1 MFCPQC
7 GQQQI
12 SGEMRF
18 CSRCGFPLG
27 GVIQLLA
34 SGGMVAAASD
44 AGSTSKQGSPR
55 RKGYRQGA
63 LMLLIAMIATP
74 IMAILSEGGLG
85 IPEFLIPLTAIIFFW
100 GGIIRMIYARIF
112 QDAAAPRAALGAQPS
127 YIPPAGPA
135 QFGAGAPQSALPPQR
150 SVPVS
155 NWRQPTNTAEMVP
168 PASVTENTTRLL
180 DEKAEPPKQ

>member
-34 SGGMVAAASD
+34 SGGMTATSD
-44 AGSTSKQGSPR
+44 AGAMPKQLSPR

-63 LMLLIAMIATP
+63 LMLLIGMIVTP
-74 IMAILSEGGLG
+74 LLGILSDVGF
-85 IPEFLIPLTAIIFFW
+85 PEILVALTAIIFFW

-112 QDAAAPRAALGAQPS
+112 EDKATYPAQTIPPV
-127 YIPPAGPA
+127 YIPPTAPA
-135 QFGAGAPQSALPPQR
+135 QFGTGAPQTALPPQR
-150 SVPVS
+150 SMPVS
-155 NWRQPTNTAEMVP
+155 NWRQPTNTAEMVRP
-168 PASVTENTTRLL
+168 PSVTEHTTRLL
-180 DEKAEPPKQ
+180 DDKAEPPER

>member
-34 SGGMVAAASD
+34 SGGMVAATSD
-44 AGSTSKQGSPR
+44 AGVTSKQRSPR
-55 RKGYRQGA
+55 RRGYRQGG
-63 LMLLIAMIATP
+63 LMLLIGMIVTP
-74 IMAILSEGGLG
+74 LMGILTEVGF
-85 IPEFLIPLTAIIFFW
+85 PELLVGLTAILFFW
-100 GGIIRMIYARIF
+100 GGIIRMIYARF
-112 QDAAAPRAALGAQPS
+112 FEDATAYAPQG
-127 YIPPAGPA
+127 IPPAYIAPYGPV
-135 QFGAGAPQSALPPQR
+135 QFSAGAPQSALPPQR

-155 NWRQPTNTAEMVP
+155 NWRQPTNTAEIIP

-180 DEKAEPPKQ
+180 DDKAEPPKH

>member
-34 SGGMVAAASD
+34 SGGMIATTSD
-44 AGSTSKQGSPR
+44 AGTSSKQLSPR
-55 RKGYRQGA
+55 RRGYRQGA

-74 IMAILSEGGLG
+74 IMAILAEAGL
-85 IPEFLIPLTAIIFFW
+85 PEILIPLTAILFFW

-112 QDAAAPRAALGAQPS
+112 EEATVGAAQDIPPA
-127 YIPPAGPA
+127 YIPPTGPA

-155 NWRQPTNTAEMVP
+155 NWRQPTNTAEIVP

-180 DEKAEPPKQ
+180 DDKAEPPKH

>member
-27 GVIQLLA
+27 GVIQLLS
-34 SGGMVAAASD
+34 SGGMLAATND
-44 AGSTSKQGSPR
+44 AGATSMQRSPR
-55 RKGYRQGA
+55 RRGYRQGA
-63 LMLLIAMIATP
+63 LMMLIAMIATP
-74 IMAILSEGGLG
+74 IMAILSEGIGL
-85 IPEFLIPLTAIIFFW
+85 PEVLIPLTAIIFFW
-100 GGIIRMIYARIF
+100 GGIIRMIYARF
-112 QDAAAPRAALGAQPS
+112 FEDAAASVAQVAPPA
-127 YIPPAGPA
+127 YIPPTGPA
-135 QFGAGAPQSALPPQR
+135 QFSTGASQSALPPQR

-155 NWRQPTNTAEMVP
+155 NWRQPTNTAEIVP

-180 DEKAEPPKQ
+180 DDKVEPPTH

>member
-34 SGGMVAAASD
+34 SGGMAATTAGDTGASL
-44 AGSTSKQGSPR
+44 KQLSPR
-55 RKGYRQGA
+55 RRGYRQGG
-63 LMLLIAMIATP
+63 LMLLIGMIATP
-74 IMAILSEGGLG
+74 LMGILTEVGF
-85 IPEFLIPLTAIIFFW
+85 PELLVGLTAILFFW
-100 GGIIRMIYARIF
+100 GGIIRMIYARF
-112 QDAAAPRAALGAQPS
+112 FEDKGVHAAHDIPPA
-127 YIPPAGPA
+127 YIPPTTPA
-135 QFGAGAPQSALPPQR
+135 QFSAGGAPQSALPPHR

-155 NWRQPTNTAEMVP
+155 NWRQPTNTAEIIP

-180 DEKAEPPKQ
+180 DDKAEPPKR

>member
-7 GQQQI
+7 GQQQL

-34 SGGMVAAASD
+34 SGGMAATSD
-44 AGSTSKQGSPR
+44 AGASPKQPSPR

-63 LMLLIAMIATP
+63 LMMLIGMIATP
-74 IMAILSEGGLG
+74 LMAILSEAGM
-85 IPEFLIPLTAIIFFW
+85 PEIFVALAAILFFW

-112 QDAAAPRAALGAQPS
+112 EDKVMYPAQDIPPV
-127 YIPPAGPA
+127 YIPPTGPA
-135 QFGAGAPQSALPPQR
+135 QFGTGASQTALPPQR

-155 NWRQPTNTAEMVP
+155 NWRQPTNTAEMVRP
-168 PASVTENTTRLL
+168 PSVTENTTRLL
-180 DEKAEPPKQ
+180 DDKVEPPER

>member
-27 GVIQLLA
+27 GVIQLL
-34 SGGMVAAASD
+34 SNGGMTATSD
-44 AGSTSKQGSPR
+44 AGAVAPKRLSPR

-63 LMLLIAMIATP
+63 LMLLIGMIATP
-74 IMAILSEGGLG
+74 LLG
-85 IPEFLIPLTAIIFFW
+85 ILTEVGFPELLVGLSAIIFFW

-112 QDAAAPRAALGAQPS
+112 EDAATYPAQDISPA
-127 YIPPAGPA
+127 YIPPTAPA
-135 QFGAGAPQSALPPQR
+135 QFGVGASQTALPPQR

-155 NWRQPTNTAEMVP
+155 NWRQPTNTAEMVRP
-168 PASVTENTTRLL
+168 PSVTEHTTRLL
-180 DEKAEPPKQ
+180 DDKAEPPER

>member
-18 CSRCGFPLG
+18 CARCGFPLN

-34 SGGMVAAASD
+34 SGGMVATSD
-44 AGSTSKQGSPR
+44 AGASPKPLSPR

-63 LMLLIAMIATP
+63 FMLLIGMIAIP
-74 IMAILSEGGLG
+74 LLAILSDIGF
-85 IPEFLIPLTAIIFFW
+85 PEFLVALAAIFFFW

-112 QDAAAPRAALGAQPS
+112 EDKAAYPAQDIPPV
-127 YIPPAGPA
+127 YIPPTGPA
-135 QFGAGAPQSALPPQR
+135 QFGVGASQSALPPQR
-150 SVPVS
+150 SVPAS
-155 NWRQPTNTAEMVP
+155 NWRQPTNTAEMVRP
-168 PASVTENTTRLL
+168 PSVTEHTTRLL
-180 DEKAEPPKQ
+180 DDKVEPPKD

>member
-34 SGGMVAAASD
+34 SGGITATTGDTGASPR
-44 AGSTSKQGSPR
+44 QLSPR

-74 IMAILSEGGLG
+74 IMAILSDAGL
-85 IPEFLIPLTAIIFFW
+85 PEILIPLTAIILFW

-112 QDAAAPRAALGAQPS
+112 EDAAVVPAQAVAPA
-127 YIPPAGPA
+127 YIPPSGPA
-135 QFGAGAPQSALPPQR
+135 QFGAGGAPQSALPPQR

-155 NWRQPTNTAEMVP
+155 NWRQPTNTAELIP

-180 DEKAEPPKQ
+180 DDKVEPPKH